1 MNMAINKT
9 RILIVDDDI
18 PFSRSLADVLELHGY
33 ETIAVNEGASALRV
47 VRDDPPSVVVI
58 DLKLQDSSGLEVLR
72 RLKQVSPDTEC
83 IVLTGHA
90 SQDSAI
96 EAVNVGAY
104 SYVQKPYDLDRLLLT
119 IRRATEK
126 SEAVRAL
133 RESEEKHRLVVEG
146 ASEGIVFLDLR
157 GIVREVNARAVE
169 LSGFRREE
177 LVGKNFATLLP
188 TLHMD
193 AAQVLRAFEKLIAG
207 RSSPPDEWTLV
218 NKSGEEIRFIA
229 HYSLVRKQDRP
240 IGLSVILE
248 DVTRRRRA
256 EADLRESEEKYRVL
270 VEQSLQ
276 GMVVAQGLPPR
287 LVFAN
292 RALGEMVGH
301 NVEELLSLSPEEV
314 THLIHPDDRP
324 FFFQRYRDRVRGRPA
339 PPDHEF
345 RAIRKDGSQRWLE
358 MHASRV
364 EYQGAPAVQ
373 AVFVDISDRKQAE
386 SKLRESYQ
394 TVRATLMR
402 TVNALAAAVDKRD
415 PYTAGHQRRVA
426 ELAVAI
432 AAEMGVPQDQTDGIH
447 ISGLIHDIGKIYIP
461 AEILSRPSRVSEIE
475 MLMIQTHPQAG
486 YDVLSAVDF
495 PWPVAETV
503 LQHHERIDG
512 SGYPRGLLGADILFE
527 ARILSVADVVE
538 AMTSHRP
545 YRPAHTAEEALGEIL
560 HHRDSLYDPDVVD
573 AALEVLTHDRY
584 ALGGS

>member
-1 MNMAINKT
+1 
-9 RILIVDDDI
+9 
-18 PFSRSLADVLELHGY
+18 
-33 ETIAVNEGASALRV
+33 
-47 VRDDPPSVVVI
+47 
-58 DLKLQDSSGLEVLR
+58 
-72 RLKQVSPDTEC
+72 
-83 IVLTGHA
+83 
-90 SQDSAI
+90 
-96 EAVNVGAY
+96 
-104 SYVQKPYDLDRLLLT
+104 
-119 IRRATEK
+119 
-126 SEAVRAL
+126 
-133 RESEEKHRLVVEG
+133 
-146 ASEGIVFLDLR
+146 
-157 GIVREVNARAVE
+157 
-169 LSGFRREE
+169 
-177 LVGKNFATLLP
+177 LLP

-339 PPDHEF
+339 PPDYEF

>member
-1 MNMAINKT
+1 MNMAINET
-9 RILIVDDDI
+9 RILIVDDHAR
-18 PFSRSLADVLELHGY
+18 FRKSFADVLKVHGY
-33 ETIAVNEGASALRV
+33 QIVAANEGEIALRV
-47 VRDDPPSVVVI
+47 ARENPPSVAVI
-58 DLKLQDSSGLEVLR
+58 DLKLQDISGLEVLR
-72 RLKQVSPDTEC
+72 RLKQLSPDTEC

-104 SYVQKPYDLDRLLLT
+104 SYIQKPYDLDRLLLT
-119 IRRATEK
+119 IRRASEK

-133 RESEEKHRLVVEG
+133 RESEEKHRLVVES
-146 ASEGIVFLDLR
+146 ASEGIVFLDLK
-157 GIVREVNARAVE
+157 GIIREVNARAME

-188 TLHMD
+188 TLRMD
-193 AAQVLRAFEKLIAG
+193 ATAVLRAFEKVMAG
-207 RSSPPDEWTLV
+207 RSHPHREWTLV
-218 NKSGEEIRFIA
+218 NKSGDEIRFIA
-229 HYSLVRKQDRP
+229 HYSLVRKRDRL

-248 DVTRRRRA
+248 DLTRRRRA
-256 EADLRESEEKYRVL
+256 EADLKESEEKYRVL

-276 GMVVAQGLPPR
+276 GMVVAEGLPPR

-292 RALGEMVGH
+292 RALGEMVGYG
-301 NVEELLSLSPEEV
+301 VEELLSLSSEEV
-314 THLIHPDDRP
+314 TGLIHPEDRP
-324 FFFQRYRDRVRGRPA
+324 FFFQRYRDRIQGRPA
-339 PPDHEF
+339 PPDYEF
-345 RAIRKDGSQRWLE
+345 RAIRKDGSQCWLE
-358 MHASRV
+358 MHASRI
-364 EYQGAPAVQ
+364 EYGGAPAVQ

-386 SKLRESYQ
+386 GELRESYQ

-402 TVNALAAAVDKRD
+402 TVNALASAVDKRD

-426 ELAVAI
+426 DLAVAI
-432 AAEMGVPQDQTDGIH
+432 AAEMGLPQDQIDGIH

-461 AEILSRPSRVSEIE
+461 AEILSKPSRVSEIE

-512 SGYPRGLLGADILFE
+512 SGYPRGLLGADVLLE

-538 AMTSHRP
+538 AMVSHRP
-545 YRPAHTAEEALGEIL
+545 YRPAHSAEAALEEIL
-560 HHRDSLYDPDVVD
+560 HHRNSLYDPDVVD
-573 AALEVLTHDRY
+573 AALEILTHHRY
-584 ALGGS
+584 TLGGS